1 MNRNQLR
8 RLTAA
13 ALLSALTFCAT
24 LFLKLPFLNG
34 YIHLGDCFVL
44 LAGWLTGPLYAF
56 LSAGLGSAL
65 ADLAAGYPVY
75 IPATFV
81 IKGVM
86 ACLAALLC
94 RKHASALR
102 RILSALLAE
111 AVMVL
116 GYFLYEWALYGIGG
130 ALPAISGN
138 LLQAAGGL
146 LTSLVLWQVLSP
158 IFKKRDFKF

>member
-1 MNRNQLR
+1 MNRNKPRHLA
-8 RLTAA
+8 AA

-44 LAGWLTGPLYAF
+44 FAGWLLGPLYAF
-56 LSAGLGSAL
+56 LSAGVGSVL

-81 IKGVM
+81 IKGAM
-86 ACLAALLC
+86 ACLAVLLC
-94 RKHASALR
+94 RKHTSALR

-111 AVMVL
+111 AIMVL

-130 ALPAISGN
+130 ALPAVTGN

-146 LTSLVLWQVLSP
+146 LTSLLLWQFLSP
-158 IFKKRDFKF
+158 VFKKLDFKL